1 MAGHH
6 PTPDEL
12 ADEGRE
18 KVWVDEGQV
27 VAAEATITRVNHTV
41 EVPTA
46 VSEKKC
52 FIKICLVISNTLF
65 LLLPTYVPSMD
76 PTVFHLSNCQ
86 RS

>member
-41 EVPTA
+41 DVPTA
-46 VSEKKC
+46 VSEKK
-52 FIKICLVISNTLF
+52 
-65 LLLPTYVPSMD
+65 
-76 PTVFHLSNCQ
+76 
-86 RS
+86 